1 MMDKY
6 ARTGVHDVALVW
18 QCSFCGLTFDNLEQ
32 CKSSR
37 RARIGK
43 VLCNKDLSVCRFFC
57 EYILFLK
64 LDSTHLFLSVN
75 LTKLCDTVKF
85 FLDYENLL
93 TTTGIDMRPF
103 KL

>member
-1 MMDKY
+1 MIKTARYIATYDFGVVKGSKPVMDKY
-6 ARTGVHDVALVW
+6 ARTGVHDGALVW

-75 LTKLCDTVKF
+75 GK
-85 FLDYENLL
+85 
-93 TTTGIDMRPF
+93 I
-103 KL
+103 